1 MALEPELSLQLILDD
16 DRRRDVEQMSG
27 ETFQRI
33 DVFDLEP
40 LLYVLRY
47 DIMEQ
52 WINIACLIVLHEQ
65 FRESA
70 LPQVLVES
78 SHEQSHILCG
88 QWCCGYAIIVAPV
101 LEREWEQFDSMMPSR
116 EMGGQLA
123 TEQFGIAAGKQ

>member
-47 DIMEQ
+47 DIVEQ
-52 WINIACLIVLHEQ
+52 
-65 FRESA
+65 
-70 LPQVLVES
+70 
-78 SHEQSHILCG
+78 
-88 QWCCGYAIIVAPV
+88 
-101 LEREWEQFDSMMPSR
+101 
-116 EMGGQLA
+116 
-123 TEQFGIAAGKQ
+123 